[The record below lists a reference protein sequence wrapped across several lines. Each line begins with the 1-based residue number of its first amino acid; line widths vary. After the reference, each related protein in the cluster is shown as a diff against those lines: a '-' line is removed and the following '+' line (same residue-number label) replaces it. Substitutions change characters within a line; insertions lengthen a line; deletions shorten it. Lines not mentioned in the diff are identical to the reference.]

1 MSSPLST
8 FDYRRPPGFRMGAVL
23 VSSWSVLSRNLLT
36 YVLLCGLAGL
46 PALILRAASP
56 PRVPGHPRYWVD
68 LLDLLVAIVPSALA
82 GAVVVHAAF
91 QDLRGREV
99 SAKESLLR
107 GLARSLPAVGLG
119 ILLTFGFLL
128 GVVCLVV
135 PGLIILAFF
144 AVTTPACVLEGTGV
158 AGSLTRSAQ
167 LTKNHRW
174 PILGISVA
182 SLVVAYLTSKLAQVA
197 LGPSHYRATA
207 LVSWPWQMFETSF
220 LWVYT
225 AVLYHNLCAANEGIG
240 AGQTVAAS
248 D

>member
-1 MSSPLST
+1 MNSPLST
-8 FDYRRPPGFRMGAVL
+8 FDYRPPPAFRMGDVL
-23 VSSWSVLSRNLLT
+23 VRSWSVLSRNLPIF
-36 YVLLCGLAGL
+36 VLLCGLAGL
-46 PALILRAASP
+46 PSLILSAVSP
-56 PRVPGHPRYWVD
+56 PRVPGHPRHWFFV
-68 LLDLLVAIVPSALA
+68 LELLVGIIPSALA

-99 SAKESLLR
+99 IAKESLLR

-119 ILLTFGFLL
+119 ILLTFGSLL
-128 GVVCLVV
+128 GLACLLV

-158 AGSLTRSAQ
+158 AGSLARSAQ
-167 LTKNHRW
+167 LTKNRKW

-182 SLVVAYLTSKLAQVA
+182 SLVVAYLISKLAQVA
-197 LGPSHYRATA
+197 LGPSHYQAAA
-207 LVSWPWQMFETSF
+207 LASWPWQIFEGSF

-225 AVLYHNLCAANEGIG
+225 AVLYHDLRAAKEEIG
-240 AGQTVAAS
+240 AGQIAAAS